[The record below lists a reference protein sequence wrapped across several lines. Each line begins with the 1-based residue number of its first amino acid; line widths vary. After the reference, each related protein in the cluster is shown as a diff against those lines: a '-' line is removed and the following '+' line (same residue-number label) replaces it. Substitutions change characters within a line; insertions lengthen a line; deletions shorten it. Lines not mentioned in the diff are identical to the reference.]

1 MGVFWVD
8 LEPYRSPSPFL
19 PPAFP
24 PPYPLFSA
32 APSSIFFRLLC
43 TNVGA
48 TPEVIVV

>member
-8 LEPYRSPSPFL
+8 LEPYRFSPPHPSPPP
-19 PPAFP
+19 PPAAP
-24 PPYPLFSA
+24 PPAPRRA

-48 TPEVIVV
+48 TTPR

>member
-8 LEPYRSPSPFL
+8 LEPYRFPSPSPPLALLL
-19 PPAFP
+19 P
-24 PPYPLFSA
+24 A